1 VAWRAETALGRR
13 FGQGA
18 PSVAALRRR
27 AGFPIV
33 DTKHQEPMM
42 TQTSNRFF
50 DEMARLMTDAA
61 SVAQGVRREAETV
74 LRTQVER
81 WIADLDL
88 VKREDFDVVRE
99 LASKAR
105 AENERLSAR
114 VAALEAKLGTAS
126 EVADEPTGSEAPAKP
141 LAAPPDASGSPPLG

>member
-1 VAWRAETALGRR
+1 
-13 FGQGA
+13 
-18 PSVAALRRR
+18 
-27 AGFPIV
+27 
-33 DTKHQEPMM
+33 M
-42 TQTSNRFF
+42 TQTSNRLF

-88 VKREDFDVVRE
+88 VKREDFDVVRD

-105 AENERLSAR
+105 AENERLAAR
-114 VAALEAKLGTAS
+114 VAALEARLG
-126 EVADEPTGSEAPAKP
+126 VAAEAHGTGSRFGRA
-141 LAAPPDASGSPPLG
+141 G